1 MPQEPRHAS
10 IARCVSMESMMFFL
24 VKSHS
29 VSRILTLGSR
39 TDATRSRV
47 SSSDFPTL
55 TTTSSQTSSTERIAG
70 TIGKSS
76 LTAFRTS
83 VKPDSMSGP
92 ELEVVQA
99 PIQSVGVEQI
109 SMRAALDEAPP
120 ARHADEV
127 AWLPRRGARGDH
139 EHGRVCH
146 QAIDR
151 FLPQPLRL
159 GVERAGRFVEN
170 QNRRI
175 AQQCA
180 RDRDALA
187 TAARQPRAAL
197 VEHRGVALGRA

>member
-76 LTAFRTS
+76 FTAFRTR
-83 VKPDSMSGP
+83 VKPDTMSGP

-99 PIQSVGVEQI
+99 PIQSVGGDQV
-109 SMRAALDEAPP
+109 SMRAALDDA
-120 ARHADEV
+120 ALGQHDDEV
-127 AWLPRRGARGDH
+127 GVLHRREAMGDH
-139 EHGRVCH
+139 EHGPVRH

-151 FLPQPLRL
+151 FLHQSE
-159 GVERAGRFVEN
+159 ERRVGKECRS
-170 QNRRI
+170 RWS
-175 AQQCA
+175 
-180 RDRDALA
+180 
-187 TAARQPRAAL
+187 PY
-197 VEHRGVALGRA
+197 H